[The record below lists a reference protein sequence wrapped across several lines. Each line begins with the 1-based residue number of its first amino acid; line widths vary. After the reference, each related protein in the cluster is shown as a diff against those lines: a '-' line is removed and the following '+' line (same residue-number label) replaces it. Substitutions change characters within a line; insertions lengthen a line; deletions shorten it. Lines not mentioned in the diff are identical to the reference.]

1 MKEFS
6 YVIADPQGIHA
17 RPAGQFVKEA
27 GSYADTSITLVKGD
41 KEVDAKRIL
50 SVMSLG
56 VKQGEQITVKC
67 DGPQEDEAAANLEE
81 FIKSNL

>member
-17 RPAGQFVKEA
+17 RPAGQFVKEV

-41 KEVDAKRIL
+41 KEVDARGYFL
-50 SVMSLG
+50 
-56 VKQGEQITVKC
+56 
-67 DGPQEDEAAANLEE
+67 
-81 FIKSNL
+81 